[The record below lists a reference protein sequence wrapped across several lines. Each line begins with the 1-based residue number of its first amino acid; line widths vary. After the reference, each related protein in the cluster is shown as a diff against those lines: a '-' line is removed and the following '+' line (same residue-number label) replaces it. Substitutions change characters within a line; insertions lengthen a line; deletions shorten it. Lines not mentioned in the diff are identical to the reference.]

1 VIALVIPLCLALH
14 AGDADVTPSSSG
26 PTTPAGTATSPTTAR
41 GSVQGFA
48 DDIAAAI
55 QERAVAEG
63 LHGGVRVV
71 FDEIRGLDATRARAA
86 LWPRV
91 KKALKGGPLIAV
103 DNGALTATVALSEER
118 GQLWAVVVLDG
129 PTVAAPTTL
138 VVQRGLDRELEVA
151 LGTVSRLLPGR
162 FVLER
167 VAPLPPPGPGRA
179 CPVFDVTLVDVDGD
193 PAQELAV
200 LSSCGV
206 SLYRVDDAGLVP
218 VGGPFALPPRR
229 WPRVALGWIVTL
241 SAPDLGPIVWA
252 ATSAGHSVFV
262 EVKTGR
268 VVEAP
273 GERVPLR
280 GVPGKDGPHALHW
293 RLGSPVLALP
303 LVTPGG
309 IDVLV
314 QGLPSRVRDLARL
327 PGSEGWVFVS
337 EDGTL
342 VGRDDAGVSGA
353 LAPERVGDRL
363 LVVDLDADGEVEVL
377 TTTSASPG
385 EADQLVVRRLTP
397 SRDGT
402 TVVLKSPLSGGSV
415 AAFAAGHVDL
425 DRRIDVLIVEE
436 SQDGAATV
444 WRLEHSP

>member
-1 VIALVIPLCLALH
+1 M
-14 AGDADVTPSSSG
+14 
-26 PTTPAGTATSPTTAR
+26 
-41 GSVQGFA
+41 QGFA
-48 DDIAAAI
+48 DDLAAAI
-55 QERAVAEG
+55 QQRAVAEG

-71 FDEIRGLDATRARAA
+71 FDEIRGLDGPRVRAA

-91 KKALKGGPLIAV
+91 RKALKGGPLIAV
-103 DNGALTATVALSEER
+103 DNGALVATVALSEER

-129 PTVAAPTTL
+129 PTIAAPTTL
-138 VVQRGLDRELEVA
+138 VVKRGLDRELEVA

-167 VAPLPPPGPGRA
+167 VGSLPPADPGRVCA
-179 CPVFDVTLVDVDGD
+179 VFDLTLVDIDGD
-193 PAQELAV
+193 LAQELAV
-200 LSSCGV
+200 LSACGL
-206 SLYRVDDAGLVP
+206 SIYRVDDGGLVL

-229 WPRVALGWIVTL
+229 WPRVALGWAVTM
-241 SAPDLGPIVWA
+241 SAPEVGPIVWA

-268 VVEAP
+268 IVEAP
-273 GERVPLR
+273 GDRVPLR
-280 GVPGKDGPHALHW
+280 GVPGNDGPHALHW

-314 QGLPSRVRDLARL
+314 PGLPSRVRDIARL

-342 VGRDDAGVSGA
+342 VGRDDAGIGGA

-363 LVVDLDADGEVEVL
+363 LVVDLDADGDVEIL

-397 SRDGT
+397 SHEST

-415 AAFAAGHVDL
+415 AAFSAGQIDL
-425 DRRIDVLIVEE
+425 DRRLDVVVVEE
-436 SQDGAATV
+436 LQDGGATV

>member
-1 VIALVIPLCLALH
+1 VLSVLVPLCVALG
-14 AGDADVTPSSSG
+14 AGDVAGASAATSSAAPSS
-26 PTTPAGTATSPTTAR
+26 PDVAR

-55 QERAVAEG
+55 QQRAVAEG

-71 FDEIRGLDATRARAA
+71 FDEIRGLDAARARAA

-91 KKALKGGPLIAV
+91 KKSLKGGPLIAV
-103 DNGALTATVALSEER
+103 DNGALVAAVALSEER
-118 GQLWAVVVLDG
+118 GQLWAVVVVDG
-129 PTVAAPTTL
+129 PGVTAPTTL
-138 VVQRGLDRELEVA
+138 VVQRALDRELEVA

-167 VAPLPPPGPGRA
+167 VAPLPPPAGSDRP
-179 CPVFDVTLVDVDGD
+179 CPVFDISLVDLDGD
-193 PAQELAV
+193 PAAELAV

-206 SLYRVDDAGLVP
+206 SLYRVDDVGVVP
-218 VGGPFALPPRR
+218 LAGPFPLPARR
-229 WPRVALGWIVTL
+229 WPRVALGWLVTV
-241 SAPDLGPIVWA
+241 SSPELGPILWA
-252 ATSAGHSVFV
+252 VTSAGHSQFI
-262 EVKTGR
+262 EARTGR

-280 GVPGKDGPHALHW
+280 GVLDKDGPHALHW

-303 LVTPGG
+303 LMTPGG
-309 IDVLV
+309 IDVV
-314 QGLPSRVRDLARL
+314 IPGLPSRVRDLARL
-327 PGSEGWVFVS
+327 PGTAGWVYVS

-353 LAPERVGDRL
+353 LSPERVGDRL
-363 LVVDLDADGEVEVL
+363 LVVDLDADGEVEVV

-397 SRDGT
+397 AHDGS
-402 TVVLKSPLSGGSV
+402 TVVLRSPLSGGSV
-415 AAFAAGHVDL
+415 AAFAAGHSDL
-425 DRRIDVLIVEE
+425 DRRIDVLVVEE
-436 SQDGAATV
+436 TQDGTATL
-444 WRLEHSP
+444 WRLEHGP

>member
-1 VIALVIPLCLALH
+1 MLYVLVPLCLALRV
-14 AGDADVTPSSSG
+14 GDADVTPPSSAE
-26 PTTPAGTATSPTTAR
+26 PTAVTAAR

-48 DDIAAAI
+48 DDIAAAV
-55 QERAVAEG
+55 QQRAVAEG
-63 LHGGVRVV
+63 LHGGVRVA
-71 FDEIRGLDATRARAA
+71 FDEIRGLDAARTRAT
-86 LWPRV
+86 LFPRV
-91 KKALKGGPLIAV
+91 RKALKGGPLIAV

-129 PTVAAPTTL
+129 PGATAPTTL
-138 VVQRGLDRELEVA
+138 VVQRPLDRELEVA

-167 VAPLPPPGPGRA
+167 VAPLPPPPGPDRV
-179 CPVFDVTLVDVDGD
+179 CPVFDISLIDVDGD

-206 SLYRVDDAGLVP
+206 SVYRVDDAGV
-218 VGGPFALPPRR
+218 VAIAGPFPLPPRR

-241 SAPDLGPIVWA
+241 SAPEVGPVVWA
-252 ATSAGHSVFV
+252 ATSAGHSAFI

-314 QGLPSRVRDLARL
+314 PGLPSRVRDLARL
-327 PGSEGWVFVS
+327 PGTEGWVLVS

-342 VGRDDAGVSGA
+342 LGRDDAGVTGA

-385 EADQLVVRRLTP
+385 EADQIVVRRLTP
-397 SRDGT
+397 SHDGT

-415 AAFAAGHVDL
+415 AAFAAGHMDL
-425 DRRIDVLIVEE
+425 DRRLDVIIVEE
-436 SQDGAATV
+436 AQDGAATV

>member
-1 VIALVIPLCLALH
+1 MIALVLPLYLALH
-14 AGDADVTPSSSG
+14 AGDADVGPASATSSTSSVEPSVTPS
-26 PTTPAGTATSPTTAR
+26 R

-55 QERAVAEG
+55 QQRAVAEG

-71 FDEIRGLDATRARAA
+71 FDEIRGLDAARARAA

-118 GQLWAVVVLDG
+118 GQLWAVVVVDG
-129 PTVAAPTTL
+129 PSATAPTTL
-138 VVQRGLDRELEVA
+138 VVQRRLDRELEVA

-167 VAPLPPPGPGRA
+167 VAPLPPPGPGRT
-179 CPVFDVTLVDVDGD
+179 CPVFDISLVDVDGD
-193 PAQELAV
+193 PSQELAV
-200 LSSCGV
+200 LSPCGV
-206 SLYRVDDAGLVP
+206 AIYRVDDTGMGLVA
-218 VGGPFALPPRR
+218 GPFALPPRR

-241 SAPDLGPIVWA
+241 SAPEVGPVVWV
-252 ATSAGHSVFV
+252 ATSAGHSAFI
-262 EVKTGR
+262 ELKSGR
-268 VVEAP
+268 VVDAP

-309 IDVLV
+309 IDVV
-314 QGLPSRVRDLARL
+314 VPGVPSRVRDLARL

-342 VGRDDAGVSGA
+342 VGRDDAGVTGA

-363 LVVDLDADGEVEVL
+363 LVVDLDADGEMEVL

-397 SRDGT
+397 AHDGT

-415 AAFAAGHVDL
+415 AAFAAGHIDL
-425 DRRIDVLIVEE
+425 DRRLDVVVVEE
-436 SQDGAATV
+436 AQDGATTV

>member
-1 VIALVIPLCLALH
+1 MISLVLPLCLALY
-14 AGDADVTPSSSG
+14 AGDADVTPTSLGEPS
-26 PTTPAGTATSPTTAR
+26 TTTTTAR

-55 QERAVAEG
+55 QQRAVAEG

-71 FDEIRGLDATRARAA
+71 IDEIRGLDAARTRAA

-91 KKALKGGPLIAV
+91 KKGLKGGPLIAV
-103 DNGALTATVALSEER
+103 DNGALVATVALSEER
-118 GQLWAVVVLDG
+118 GALWAVVVIDG
-129 PTVAAPTTL
+129 PGSAPTTL
-138 VVQRGLDRELEVA
+138 VVQRALDRELEVA

-167 VAPLPPPGPGRA
+167 VAPLPPPAGLDRP
-179 CPVFDVTLVDVDGD
+179 CPVFDVALVDLDGD
-193 PAQELAV
+193 PALELAV

-206 SLYRVDDAGLVP
+206 SVYRVDDGGVVSVA
-218 VGGPFALPPRR
+218 GPFALPPRR
-229 WPRVALGWIVTL
+229 WPRVALGWLVTL
-241 SAPDLGPIVWA
+241 SSPELGPILWA
-252 ATSAGHSVFV
+252 ATSAGHSAFI
-262 EVKTGR
+262 EVRTGR

-314 QGLPSRVRDLARL
+314 PGLPSRVRDLARL

-397 SRDGT
+397 SHDGT

-425 DRRIDVLIVEE
+425 DRRLDVVVVEE
-436 SQDGAATV
+436 AQDGATTL